1 MMIVLFAALMHA
13 GWNAI
18 VKSGGD
24 KFAEITLLTS
34 GAALIAVPA
43 LVFLPLPAPGSWPY
57 IAASV
62 LIHCVY
68 FSLVAFTYRT
78 GDLSFAYPVMR
89 GSAPLATA
97 LVSAVIVGERLT
109 PGGWLGVVLLSG
121 GILVL
126 ARDNWKSRLRQ
137 GHALAFGLVNAGV
150 IVVYTLVDGLGV
162 RLAGNAWSYVAWMFF
177 LNALPLL
184 GIALYTRRA
193 ALLKAA
199 GNNWRGGLAG
209 GALTLGAYGLVLWA
223 MTQAPIALV
232 AALRE
237 TAVIFGLVIACA
249 VLRERFGPTRWT
261 AAALVAAGA
270 AAMKLW

>member
-1 MMIVLFAALMHA
+1 MMIVLLAAVMHA
-13 GWNAI
+13 GWNAL

-24 KFAEITLLTS
+24 KFSEITLLTS

-43 LVFLPLPAPGSWPY
+43 LAFLPLPAPGSWPY

-97 LVSAVIVGERLT
+97 LVSAVIVGEQLT
-109 PGGWLGVVLLSG
+109 PGGWLGIVLLSG
-121 GILVL
+121 GILAL

-184 GIALYTRRA
+184 GIALFTRRA

-199 GNNWRGGLAG
+199 RNNWRGGLAG

-249 VLRERFGPTRWT
+249 VLGERFGATRWT
-261 AAALVAAGA
+261 ASILVAAGA
-270 AAMKLW
+270 ASMKLW

>member
-1 MMIVLFAALMHA
+1 MAIVLLAAVMHA

-24 KFAEITLLTS
+24 KFVEITLLTS
-34 GAALIAVPA
+34 GAALIAVPVLA
-43 LVFLPLPAPGSWPY
+43 FVPPPASGSWPY

-62 LIHCVY
+62 LIHCAY
-68 FSLVAFTYRT
+68 FSLVAFTYRA

-89 GSAPLATA
+89 GSAPLFTA

-109 PGGWLGVVLLSG
+109 PGGWLGIVLLSG
-121 GILVL
+121 GILAL
-126 ARDNWKSRLRQ
+126 ARDNWKSGLRQ
-137 GHALAFGLVNAGV
+137 GHALAFGLINAGV
-150 IVVYTLVDGLGV
+150 IVVYTVVDGLGV

-184 GIALYTRRA
+184 GVAFFTRRA

-199 GNNWRGGLAG
+199 SWRNGLAG

-237 TAVIFGLVIACA
+237 TAVIFGTIIACA
-249 VLRERFGPTRWT
+249 VLKERFGATRWT
-261 AAALVAAGA
+261 ASVLVAAGA

>member
-1 MMIVLFAALMHA
+1 MAIVLLAAAMHA
-13 GWNAI
+13 GWNAL

-24 KFAEITLLTS
+24 KFAEITLITS

-43 LVFLPLPAPGSWPY
+43 LAFLPPPAPGSWPY

-68 FSLVAFTYRT
+68 FSLVAFTYHT

-97 LVSAVIVGERLT
+97 LVSAVIVGEQLT
-109 PGGWLGVVLLSG
+109 PGGWLGIVLLSG
-121 GILVL
+121 GILAL

-137 GHALAFGLVNAGV
+137 GHALAFGLMNAGV
-150 IVVYTLVDGLGV
+150 IVVYTVVDGLGV

-184 GIALYTRRA
+184 GVALFTRRT
-193 ALLKAA
+193 ALQNAA
-199 GNNWRGGLAG
+199 GNNWRSGLAG

-237 TAVIFGLVIACA
+237 TAIIFGAIIACV
-249 VLRERFGPTRWT
+249 VLKERFSATRWT
-261 AAALVAAGA
+261 ASLLVVAGA
-270 AAMKLW
+270 VAMKLW

>member
-1 MMIVLFAALMHA
+1 MAIVLLAAAMHA

-24 KFAEITLLTS
+24 KFVEITLLTS
-34 GAALIAVPA
+34 SAALIAVPA
-43 LVFLPLPAPGSWPY
+43 LAFLPPPAPGSWPY

-62 LIHCVY
+62 VIHCVY

-97 LVSAVIVGERLT
+97 LVSAVIVGEQLT
-109 PGGWLGVVLLSG
+109 PGGWVGVLLLSG

-126 ARDNWKSRLRQ
+126 ARDNWKSGLRQ

-162 RLAGNAWSYVAWMFF
+162 RLAGNPWSYVAWMFF

-184 GIALYTRRA
+184 GAALFTRRP

-199 GNNWRGGLAG
+199 GLNWRSGLAG

-237 TAVIFGLVIACA
+237 TAVIFGVIIACL
-249 VLRERFGPTRWT
+249 VLKERFGATRWT
-261 AAALVAAGA
+261 ASILVAAGA
-270 AAMKLW
+270 AAMKVW

>member
-1 MMIVLFAALMHA
+1 MTIVLLAAVMHA
-13 GWNAI
+13 GWNVL

-24 KFAEITLLTS
+24 KFVEITLLTS
-34 GAALIAVPA
+34 GAALIAAPA
-43 LVFLPLPAPGSWPY
+43 LIFLPPPALGSWPY

-68 FSLVAFTYRT
+68 FSLVAFTYRM

-89 GSAPLATA
+89 GSAPLATT

-121 GILVL
+121 GILAL
-126 ARDNWKSRLRQ
+126 ARDNWKSRPRQ

-177 LNALPLL
+177 FNALPLL
-184 GIALYTRRA
+184 GVALFTRRA

-237 TAVIFGLVIACA
+237 TAVIFGVIIACV
-249 VLRERFGPTRWT
+249 VLKERFGATRWM
-261 AAALVAAGA
+261 ASVLVAAGA

>member
-1 MMIVLFAALMHA
+1 MAIVLLAAVMHA

-24 KFAEITLLTS
+24 KFIEITLLTS

-43 LVFLPLPAPGSWPY
+43 LVFLPPPAPGSWPY

-62 LIHCVY
+62 LIHCAY

-121 GILVL
+121 GILAL

-184 GIALYTRRA
+184 GVAFFTRRA

-199 GNNWRGGLAG
+199 GSNWHSGLAG

-237 TAVIFGLVIACA
+237 TAVIFGVIIACA
-249 VLRERFGPTRWT
+249 VLKERFGATRWT
-261 AAALVAAGA
+261 ASVLVASGA

>member
-1 MMIVLFAALMHA
+1 MAVVLLAALMHA
-13 GWNAI
+13 GWNALI
-18 VKSGGD
+18 KSGGD

-34 GAALIAVPA
+34 GAAVISVPA
-43 LVFLPLPAPGSWPY
+43 LVFLPLPETGSWPY

-68 FSLVAFTYRT
+68 FSLVAFAYRA

-97 LVSAVIVGERLT
+97 LVSAVIVGEQLT

-121 GILVL
+121 GILAL

-137 GHALAFGLVNAGV
+137 GHALAFGLLNACV
-150 IVVYTLVDGLGV
+150 IVAYTMVDGLDV
-162 RLAGNAWSYVAWMFF
+162 RLAGNAWSYVTWMFF

-184 GIALYTRRA
+184 GIALITRRA
-193 ALLKAA
+193 ALLQAA
-199 GNNWRGGLAG
+199 NNNWRGGLAG

-237 TAVIFGLVIACA
+237 TAVIFGLIIACI
-249 VLRERFGPTRWT
+249 VLKEHFGAIRWT
-261 AAALVAAGA
+261 ASVLVVVGA